1 MLTIEK
7 LKEFGA
13 NTDEGIS
20 RCMGNEEFYLKM
32 VKMMLDDN
40 AMDKLKAALDEND
53 LDKAFEAA
61 HSLKGVTG
69 NLSMTPISE
78 PTIEITELL
87 RARTQMDYSDLFEKI
102 STEWDKL
109 KALAD

>member
-20 RCMGNEEFYLKM
+20 RCMGNEEFYLKV

-109 KALAD
+109 KA

>member
-87 RARTQMDYSDLFEKI
+87 RARTQMDHSDLFEKI